1 MCLIYYISFTRYY
14 RDIQSLP
21 QPTPEENKQYFQEMA
36 EVLFILIIIHNY
48 YSSPLQSY
56 FQSFESKEGV
66 HFHADSA
73 LLEIYR
79 YAIQYGDDIMETLTE
94 ERLTLMGAQFN
105 SLRQKYNVNSSEM

>member
-1 MCLIYYISFTRYY
+1 M
-14 RDIQSLP
+14 
-21 QPTPEENKQYFQEMA
+21 
-36 EVLFILIIIHNY
+36 
-48 YSSPLQSY
+48 
-56 FQSFESKEGV
+56 